1 LKRAARISA
10 CLIAAGLVLAAIQA
24 YAQQAQ
30 HVSYKTSAENTKY
43 AQQLNV
49 DAGDVANH
57 IVRVFDLHRTHPS
70 GPTINGLKLVE
81 EFARGT
87 TDVIDNNGTSTV
99 YGTYVMENG
108 DKFFARMAQVNK
120 NNDGRISA
128 TGVGPITGGTGKL
141 ANIHGFVQFVVSFD
155 LKSGFNEGQT
165 DIDYRIGN

>member
-1 LKRAARISA
+1 MKQAARISA
-10 CLIAAGLVLAAIQA
+10 CLIAAGLALAAIQA

-99 YGTYVMENG
+99 YSTYVMENG
-108 DKFFARMAQVNK
+108 DKFFA
-120 NNDGRISA
+120 
-128 TGVGPITGGTGKL
+128 
-141 ANIHGFVQFVVSFD
+141 
-155 LKSGFNEGQT
+155 
-165 DIDYRIGN
+165 